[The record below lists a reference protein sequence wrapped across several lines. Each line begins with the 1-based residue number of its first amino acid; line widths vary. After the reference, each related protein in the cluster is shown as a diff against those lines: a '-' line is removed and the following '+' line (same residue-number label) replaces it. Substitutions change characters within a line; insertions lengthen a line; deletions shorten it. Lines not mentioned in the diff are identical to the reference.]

1 MKMFFS
7 FDIHS
12 DGDTEVEEDESWEVL
27 NVGDQVRKQLGSNFK
42 SNDENFLQ
50 AFGIKT
56 TGLEEKASACSMLV
70 CYAKELKEGFVNYV
84 EETTKLMVPLLRF
97 YFHEGQSS

>member
-1 MKMFFS
+1 MKIIFEKNFIELIFIFS
-7 FDIHS
+7 FYFCYN
-12 DGDTEVEEDESWEVL
+12 L
-27 NVGDQVRKQLGSNFK
+27 K
-42 SNDENFLQ
+42 

-56 TGLEEKASACSMLV
+56 TGLEEKSSACSMLV

-97 YFHEGQSS
+97 YFHEGKNVH

>member
-1 MKMFFS
+1 VIKY
-7 FDIHS
+7 
-12 DGDTEVEEDESWEVL
+12 GV
-27 NVGDQVRKQLGSNFK
+27 
-42 SNDENFLQ
+42 FLEILFEIFALYLK

-97 YFHEGQSS
+97 YFHEGEFYSFEL